1 MARLLLIEDDNELVS
16 MVAEWLS
23 SEYVVDVAVDGEQG
37 LDKLRDTSYDLI
49 VLDWR
54 LPKISGIDLCKQFR
68 SEGGKTP
75 IIMLTGRSSVADR
88 EEGLDGGADDYLV
101 KPFSMRELTSRLRA
115 LRRRGTLVSNQ
126 LLVSGD
132 ITLDVSKH
140 RVTKGDIPVHLLP
153 KEFALLEFLM
163 RHPDEVFSSDN
174 LLARVWSTDAET
186 GANAVRTSIKR
197 IRQKLDDEG
206 CDDSRSIIENIPRV
220 GYRLKSRS

>member
-1 MARLLLIEDDNELVS
+1 MTRLLLIEDDVELVS
-16 MVAEWLS
+16 MIAEWLS
-23 SEYVVDVAVDGEQG
+23 AEYAVDTAVDGQEG
-37 LDKLRDTSYDLI
+37 LDKLRNAEYDLI

-54 LPKISGIDLCKQFR
+54 LPKVSGIDVCRQYR
-68 SEGGKTP
+68 EDGGKTP

-115 LRRRGTLVSNQ
+115 LRRRGNLISNQ
-126 LLVSGD
+126 LLVAGD
-132 ITLDVSKH
+132 ITLDAGKH
-140 RVTKGDIPVHLLP
+140 RVTKGDLTVHLLP

-174 LLARVWSTDAET
+174 LLARVWSTDADT

-197 IRQKLDDEG
+197 IRQKLDDDN
-206 CDDSRSIIENIPRV
+206 CDDSQSIIENIPRV

>member
-1 MARLLLIEDDNELVS
+1 MARLLLIEDDVELVS

-23 SEYVVDVAVDGEQG
+23 AEYVVEIAGDGQEG
-37 LDKLRDTSYDLI
+37 LDKLRGSEYDLI

-54 LPKISGIDLCKQFR
+54 LPKISGIDLCKQYR

-101 KPFSMRELTSRLRA
+101 KPFSMRELASRLRA
-115 LRRRGTLVSNQ
+115 LRRRGNLVSNQ

-140 RVTKGDIPVHLLP
+140 RVTKGVMPVHLLP

-206 CDDSRSIIENIPRV
+206 SDDSSSIIENIPRV